1 MTTAGASLEDWVGR
15 PVAVQLA
22 REPEPAGRGSSPRP
36 PFIGLLR
43 GWLEGVSEYGLM
55 LRQERPE
62 SARIENI
69 AFYPWPQV
77 RQVRLADPE
86 ETPS

>member
-62 SARIENI
+62 GARIENI
-69 AFYPWPQV
+69 ASIRGP
-77 RQVRLADPE
+77 RCGKCG
-86 ETPS
+86 

>member
-1 MTTAGASLEDWVGR
+1 MTVGLSPEEWVGR

-22 REPEPAGRGSSPRP
+22 REPEPAGERSIPPPTLAYSPQ
-36 PFIGLLR
+36 R
-43 GWLEGVSEYGLM
+43 GWLEGVGEYGLM

-62 SARIENI
+62 GARIENI